1 MWNNAQNKLSG
12 RGRGGRGGLQKVQKL
27 LLVFLKLELL
37 VKQVPGVPLG
47 NYSFPILGPMFFLF
61 WQTV

>member
-1 MWNNAQNKLSG
+1 MGGGQLQNA
-12 RGRGGRGGLQKVQKL
+12 QKL

-37 VKQVPGVPLG
+37 VKQVPGVPFR
-47 NYSFPILGPMFFLF
+47 NYSFPILGPVFFLF